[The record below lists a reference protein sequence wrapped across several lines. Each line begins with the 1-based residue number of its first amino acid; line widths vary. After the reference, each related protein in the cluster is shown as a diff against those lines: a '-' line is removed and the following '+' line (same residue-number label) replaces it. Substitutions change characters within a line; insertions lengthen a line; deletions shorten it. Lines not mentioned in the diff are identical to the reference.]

1 MRLASPRRWLS
12 TASATTGAIL
22 IALALGVTPQM
33 DHTLAASVSTSGSST
48 LRAAGGSVTSVDHDA
63 DPDGGHGSHDGDG
76 HGHAG
81 DIDHGHGERG
91 I

>member
-1 MRLASPRRWLS
+1 LS

-22 IALALGVTPQM
+22 VALALGATPQM
-33 DHTLAASVSTSGSST
+33 DHTLAASVAPSASSTS
-48 LRAAGGSVTSVDHDA
+48 RAAGGSTTVA
-63 DPDGGHGSHDGDG
+63 DRDTGPDGGHGSHDGDG

-81 DIDHGHGERG
+81 DIDNGHHERG